1 MTALAASRAAAST
14 AASTSGRGTGAT
26 RPRDRAAIYSSSSSM
41 YSMYSMYS
49 SSRRAR
55 AAVSANAGRLSKR
68 GPSDS
73 YSETWDGEKYD
84 MAEMGMWDVPSIEGP
99 SCIRLPPIEAATVEE
114 LEALYAQAKNTYFSG
129 QPVVDDAM
137 FDTVER
143 RLRYLGSDAAVK
155 YPRCSRRDM
164 RVYSD
169 ASFDSQ
175 QLDSLASTWLF
186 LVALG
191 CAMVAWDF
199 GDAMRAGVGAVA
211 GGDIGGPHSS
221 SFRPP
226 VIGLLG
232 VFLANGGWERFG
244 RLRDGNT
251 VAVKGECPSCAE
263 EVYAFLPGN
272 RANARVECECHVCE
286 RRLAFRVEVAKS
298 ENAKWRRVATG
309 RIYLVGGGDGGG
321 GEYRDGVGGPPR
333 WPPERKGKEEGVGRE
348 R

>member
-1 MTALAASRAAAST
+1 MKQKATGFPSLAHGSIAVGHAVRCGQPGWQIFVLSPSRQPQRGGAARVRSRSWIGEVGAMTALAASRAAAST

-26 RPRDRAAIYSSSSSM
+26 RPRDRAAIYSSSSS
-41 YSMYSMYS
+41 STCSMYS

-55 AAVSANAGRLSKR
+55 AAVSANAGRRSKR

-169 ASFDSQ
+169 ASFDVE
-175 QLDSLASTWLF
+175 QLDSLATTWLA

-191 CAMVAWDF
+191 CAMVVLDF

-211 GGDIGGPHSS
+211 GGDIGGPQGS

-232 VFLANGGWERFG
+232 VFLANGGWERF
-244 RLRDGNT
+244 
-251 VAVKGECPSCAE
+251 
-263 EVYAFLPGN
+263 
-272 RANARVECECHVCE
+272 
-286 RRLAFRVEVAKS
+286 
-298 ENAKWRRVATG
+298 
-309 RIYLVGGGDGGG
+309 
-321 GEYRDGVGGPPR
+321 
-333 WPPERKGKEEGVGRE
+333 
-348 R
+348 

>member
-14 AASTSGRGTGAT
+14 AASTSGRGTGAP

-169 ASFDSQ
+169 ASFDVE
-175 QLDSLASTWLF
+175 QLDSLAGTWLA

-191 CAMVAWDF
+191 CAMVVLDF

-211 GGDIGGPHSS
+211 GGDIGGPQGS

-272 RANARVECECHVCE
+272 RAVARVECECHVCE

-309 RIYLVGGGDGGG
+309 RILSLIHI
-321 GEYRDGVGGPPR
+321 
-333 WPPERKGKEEGVGRE
+333 
-348 R
+348 

>member
-99 SCIRLPPIEAATVEE
+99 SCIRLPPLEAATVEE

-137 FDTVER
+137 FDKIER
-143 RLRYLGSDAAVK
+143 RLKYLGSDVARK

-169 ASFDSQ
+169 AETDREQMWALAATWF
-175 QLDSLASTWLF
+175 SLA
-186 LVALG
+186 
-191 CAMVAWDF
+191 
-199 GDAMRAGVGAVA
+199 
-211 GGDIGGPHSS
+211 
-221 SFRPP
+221 
-226 VIGLLG
+226 LLG
-232 VFLANGGWERFG
+232 AALPI
-244 RLRDGNT
+244 DG
-251 VAVKGECPSCAE
+251 AA
-263 EVYAFLPGN
+263 
-272 RANARVECECHVCE
+272 RA
-286 RRLAFRVEVAKS
+286 
-298 ENAKWRRVATG
+298 
-309 RIYLVGGGDGGG
+309 
-321 GEYRDGVGGPPR
+321 P
-333 WPPERKGKEEGVGRE
+333 
-348 R
+348 